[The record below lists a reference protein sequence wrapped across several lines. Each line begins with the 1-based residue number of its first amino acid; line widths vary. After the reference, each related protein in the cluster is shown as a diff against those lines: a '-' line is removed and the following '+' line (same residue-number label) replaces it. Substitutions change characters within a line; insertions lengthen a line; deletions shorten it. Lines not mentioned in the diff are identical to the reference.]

1 VTKKKG
7 ETART
12 EFESVPGVPLI
23 KQRISGAMVPGSWRV
38 SSSAGGTR
46 RRNAA
51 IRKVTKKP
59 EAQEYVPIRHTK

>member
-1 VTKKKG
+1 MTKKKG

-12 EFESVPGVPLI
+12 ESGSGPGIPLI
-23 KQRISGAMVPGSWRV
+23 KQRLSGAMVPGSWRV
-38 SSSAGGTR
+38 SSSARSTC

-51 IRKVTKKP
+51 IRKATKKP